1 MEEEEKQIE
10 KELPENKKDLGL
22 ALLFIWKWFKRFSL
36 LLIGLFLLL
45 FLTFQVPAVQNW
57 TASRLTNGIA
67 KQIESKVEL
76 DYLYL
81 SFFDKLSLQNF
92 YIEDIYQD
100 TLLFA
105 EELVV
110 DFDLNPIS
118 LLRNGLGVEA
128 IRLNKSVLYQ
138 RRKTGDMTN
147 SLQVA
152 INRLFPKKKN
162 KKKERGGGLPLEVR
176 YLSIHDLTFIK
187 DDEDRGQVHTI
198 HLDGAQIDIKMLD
211 FPNSHI
217 ELGTVRVRR
226 PAVLL
231 DDITRGPNIEAV
243 FERDQRLLRLGDT
256 LAFQPT
262 YFYYSIDEFQ
272 IEGGTFALHNYRNA
286 PQKLTPTDQLD
297 YKHMEVFDIDMEVLN
312 FVYYE
317 EKYEGELRHM
327 SLMDSSGFVLNDWQA
342 DYACVSPQQLEIE
355 GMYFRTPYSVIR
367 DQLSLSYNDYYD
379 YITFPDS
386 VNMRIG
392 FNESEL
398 ALRDIMVFAPALR
411 KNTFFSAN
419 ANEVLSID
427 GQIRGWVNN
436 LKGRDLSIQL
446 AGVGGNTTIEGR
458 FDARNLTT
466 PKGELINLRLDQLT
480 TNMRTLRQLIPN
492 FNPPSNFDQLGQLS
506 FKGFFEGYFS
516 NFVADG
522 LLTSSLGA
530 AKMDMQ
536 MQLPGG
542 RSDATYAGNL
552 SLIDFDLGR
561 FSQDTS
567 FGIVNFTSTV
577 TEGRGLTG
585 KTASA
590 VLTAQVQ
597 SFNFRGYPY
606 ENADITGTLNSRF
619 FDGNFKIRDDNI
631 DLNFDGQ
638 LDFTDSIPNYIFKA
652 EITKLDLKKLNLS
665 QKDLIVGAQIN
676 LNLKTNRISDMVGFA
691 DLRDVIILEN
701 QETEYRVDSLHIDSK
716 VDAFGDNRVEVVSE
730 ILSAEFNGQYDVE
743 QLPNTLLYFVENHY
757 PGFAG
762 RLKIRGKIDSSQIAN
777 NFDFNIQIKD
787 SKNLNQLL
795 LPSLGP
801 IQNGLVEGYYRG
813 SKEEMSL
820 VVEFPSLKINK
831 MDFRDLTFRFDAESD
846 NAFLSLVVDSTFVN
860 EKTHFGQVNLTSI
873 LTSDTLDFGLT
884 YTQTDSY
891 VEGLKID
898 GLLYLPDSLNY
909 KIQFKPS
916 DIEIMETKWNIS
928 EDNFIVFG
936 NNYLS
941 TRNFKLMNE
950 DRVVELNKEGPKE
963 ISLKVSNFD
972 FAFIDEIWDYDPL
985 DFRGSFNAELFVGD
999 VFELKDMRLSIAAD
1013 TFRIN
1018 ERDFGGFQLQA
1029 DASDR
1034 RSALNTY
1041 FSMTRDTMQ
1050 LIGDGIIN
1058 LANADGKASDELP
1071 LDRQAGYYDF
1081 GLDFSGYPLDIA
1093 EFWIGESVSG
1103 MRGDFWSS
1111 LKINGKGEPNISGE
1125 ILVYNG
1131 AVTIDFL
1138 QTEYTF
1144 ARGLV
1149 TVDNEMFDASQ
1160 SIIYDKYGHRA
1171 EISGGISHDHLR
1183 NLGLSASLHTKRF
1196 LALDTQ
1202 KGDND
1207 LFYGHALGS
1216 GDVYFYGDF
1225 RQPNIYINASAGDS
1239 TKITIP
1245 VSYDV
1250 ETSPIDEIRFVSRNS
1265 KKEEEAP
1272 TNPALLRGLSL
1283 EMDLVVTEEAEME
1296 LIFDEQA
1303 GDIIRGRGRGNIRLI
1318 MPRGRDFQ
1326 MYGDYTIERGDY
1338 LFTLYNVVNKDFSI
1352 KRGGKITWD
1361 GDPFGARIKLEAS
1374 YKDLKTSVA
1383 NFIQEYLAG
1392 VDDNIR
1398 NEANNPTDVDLTLQL
1413 EGELLRPL
1421 INFDIVFPSLTGQL
1435 QTYTDNKLRLLKQNQ
1450 DELNRQVFGLIVVQQ
1465 FLPSGLAFNGGTVLY
1480 NTMSEFLSNQLSL
1493 LVTRLF
1499 SDQDIDFDFNYRQ
1512 YRSTSVL
1519 QGQDLLG
1526 RDEFE
1531 VSVRKKI
1538 NDRLSI
1544 EVGGNVDIGTVAS
1557 SSSVG
1562 GNGTFVGNDIVIEY
1576 VINDARTLKL
1586 RVYQRLEP
1594 EIGGVRRLEVGAGLS
1609 YRRQFNT
1616 FNEFLK
1622 SLKKDADR

>member
-1 MEEEEKQIE
+1 MEEEKQIE
-10 KELPENKKDLGL
+10 KEQPRKDIRL

-36 LLIGLFLLL
+36 LFIGLFLLL
-45 FLTFQVPAVQNW
+45 FLTFQIPAVQNW
-57 TASRLTNGIA
+57 TANRLTTGIG
-67 KQIESKVEL
+67 QQLESKVEL

-81 SFFDKLSLQNF
+81 SFFDKLSLRNF

-118 LLRNGLGVEA
+118 LLRNGLGIEA
-128 IRLNKSVLYQ
+128 IRLNNTQLYQ

-152 INRLFPKKKN
+152 IQRLFPKKEN
-162 KKKERGGGLPLEVR
+162 KKKEKGGGLPLEVR
-176 YLSIHDLTFIK
+176 YLSINDLTFVK
-187 DDEDRGQVHTI
+187 DDEDRGQIHTI
-198 HLDGAQIDIKMLD
+198 YLDGAQIDIKSLD

-217 ELGTVRVRR
+217 ELGTVKVRR
-226 PAVLL
+226 PRVLL
-231 DDITRGPNIEAV
+231 DDLDRGPNIEAV
-243 FERDQRLLRLGDT
+243 FAEDERLLRLADT
-256 LAFQPT
+256 LVFQPN

-272 IEGGTFALHNYRNA
+272 IEGGYFALHNYRNA
-286 PQKLTPTDQLD
+286 PEKLTPADQLD
-297 YKHMEVFDIDMEVLN
+297 YKHMEVFDIDMEILH
-312 FVYYE
+312 FVYFE

-327 SLMDSSGFVLNDWQA
+327 SFHDSSGFVLNDWQA
-342 DYACVSPQQLEIE
+342 DYACLSPQQLEIE
-355 GMYFRTPYSVIR
+355 GMYFKTPYSVIR
-367 DQLSLSYNDYYD
+367 DKLSLSYNDFYD
-379 YITFPDS
+379 YTTFPDS
-386 VNMRIG
+386 VTMRIG
-392 FNESEL
+392 FNESSI
-398 ALRDIMVFAPALR
+398 ALRDIMVFAPSLR
-411 KNTFFSAN
+411 NNNFFSTN
-419 ANEVLSID
+419 ANEVLDID
-427 GQIRGWVNN
+427 GQIRGRVNN
-436 LKGRDLSIQL
+436 LRGRDLNIQL
-446 AGVGGNTTIEGR
+446 AGIGGNTTIRGR

-466 PKGELINLRLDQLT
+466 PKGELISLNLEQLT
-480 TNMRTLRQLIPN
+480 TNMKTLRQLIPN
-492 FNPPSNFDQLGQLS
+492 FDPPRNFDQLGQLS
-506 FKGFFEGYFS
+506 FKGFFEGYFT

-522 LLTSSLGA
+522 LLTSNIGA

-542 RSDATYAGNL
+542 KSNATYKGNL

-561 FSQDTS
+561 WSQDSTL
-567 FGIVNFTSTV
+567 GIVNFTSNV
-577 TEGRGLTG
+577 SDGRGLTG
-585 KTASA
+585 ESASA
-590 VLTAQVQ
+590 KLTAAVQ
-597 SFNFRGYPY
+597 SFSYRGYKY
-606 ENADITGTLNSRF
+606 ENAAITGTLNRNF
-619 FDGNFKIRDDNI
+619 FDGNFNIRDDNI

-652 EITKLDLKKLNLS
+652 AVTKLDLKKLNLS
-665 QKDLIVGAQIN
+665 KKDLILGAK
-676 LNLKTNRISDMVGFA
+676 LDLDLKTNRISDMVGFA
-691 DLRDVIILEN
+691 DLRDVIILED
-701 QETEYRVDSLHIDSK
+701 QEKEYRVDSLRIDSR
-716 VDAFGDNRVEVVSE
+716 VDVFGDNHVEVVSE
-730 ILSAEFNGQYDVE
+730 ILTADFNGKYDVE
-743 QLPNTLLYFVENHY
+743 QLPNTLLYFVETHY

-762 RLKIRGKIDSSQIAN
+762 RLNIRGKIDSSQIAN
-777 NFDFNIQIKD
+777 NFDFNIHIKD
-787 SKNLNQLL
+787 SKNLNQLIS
-795 LPSLGP
+795 PTLGP

-813 SKEEMSL
+813 GQEQMNL
-820 VVEFPSLKINK
+820 VVEFPSLQINK
-831 MDFRDLTFRFDAESD
+831 IDFRDLTFRFDADSG
-846 NAFLSLVVDSTFVN
+846 NASMSLVIDSTFIN
-860 EKTHFGQVNLTSI
+860 ENTHFGQANLASI
-873 LTSDTLDFGLT
+873 LTSDTLDFALT
-884 YTQTDSY
+884 YTQSNSY

-898 GLLYLPDSLNY
+898 GLLYLPDSQNY

-916 DIEIMETKWNIS
+916 NLQVLETKWDMS
-928 EDNFIVFG
+928 QDNYIVFG
-936 NNYLS
+936 KNYLN
-941 TRNFKLMNE
+941 TKNFKLMNGK
-950 DRVVELNKEGPKE
+950 RVVELNKEGAKE

-972 FAFIDEIWDYDPL
+972 FAFIDEIWVYDPL
-985 DFRGSFNAELFVGD
+985 DFRGEFNAEVFIGD
-999 VFELKDMRLSIAAD
+999 VFELEDIRLSVAAD
-1013 TFRIN
+1013 TFLIN

-1029 DASDR
+1029 DAGNVKSP
-1034 RSALNTY
+1034 LNAY

-1050 LIGDGIIN
+1050 MIGDGVIN
-1058 LANADGKASDELP
+1058 LANEGGKETEELT
-1071 LDRQAGYYDF
+1071 LEQQGGYYDF
-1081 GLDFSGYPLDIA
+1081 SIDFSGYPLDIA

-1103 MRGDFWSS
+1103 MRGDFWSN
-1111 LKINGKGEPNISGE
+1111 LQINGKGEPNISGE
-1125 ILVYNG
+1125 ILVYDG
-1131 AVTIDFL
+1131 AVTVDFL

-1144 ARGLV
+1144 DRGLV
-1149 TVDNEMFDASQ
+1149 TVDNQLFDASRTV
-1160 SIIYDKYGHRA
+1160 IYDKYGHSA
-1171 EISGGISHDHLR
+1171 EIKGGISHDHLR
-1183 NLGLSASLHTKRF
+1183 NLGLAASLHTDRF

-1216 GDVYFYGDF
+1216 GDIFFNGDF
-1225 RQPNIYINASAGDS
+1225 RQPNIYINATAGDS

-1250 ETSPIDEIRFVSRNS
+1250 ETSPIDEIRFVSKHS
-1265 KKEEEAP
+1265 KKEEDA
-1272 TNPALLRGLSL
+1272 TSNPALIRGLSL
-1283 EMDLVVTEEAEME
+1283 EMDLGVTEEAEME

-1303 GDIIRGRGRGNIRLI
+1303 GDIIRGNGRGNIRVLL
-1318 MPRGRDFQ
+1318 PRGRDFQ
-1326 MYGDYTIERGDY
+1326 MFGDYTIERGDY

-1374 YKDLKTSVA
+1374 YKDLKTSVS
-1383 NFIQEYLAG
+1383 NFIQEYLSG
-1392 VDDNIR
+1392 VDSETKN
-1398 NEANNPTDVDLTLQL
+1398 AASNPTDVDLTLQL

-1421 INFDIVFPSLTGQL
+1421 INFDVAFPSLTGQL

-1499 SDQDIDFDFNYRQ
+1499 SDQDIEFDFDYRK
-1512 YRSTSVL
+1512 YNTTNL
-1519 QGQDLLG
+1519 GEGQDLLG
-1526 RDEFE
+1526 GDEFE
-1531 VSVRKKI
+1531 VSVRKRI

-1594 EIGGVRRLEVGAGLS
+1594 EIGGVRKLQVGAGLS

-1622 SLKKDADR
+1622 SLKRDADK

>member
-1 MEEEEKQIE
+1 MEEKKQIE
-10 KELPENKKDLGL
+10 EQLPKKNNDLGL

-45 FLTFQVPAVQNW
+45 FLVFQIPAVQNW
-57 TASRLTNGIA
+57 TANRLTSGIA

-81 SFFDKLSLQNF
+81 SFFDKLSLRNF

-128 IRLNKSVLYQ
+128 IRLNHAQLYQ
-138 RRKTGDMTN
+138 RRKTGDMTH

-152 INRLFPKKKN
+152 IQRLFPKNKN
-162 KKKERGGGLPLEVR
+162 QNKENTGGLPLAVR
-176 YLSIHDLTFIK
+176 YLSINDFTFIK
-187 DDEDRGQVHTI
+187 NDEDRGQIHTI
-198 HLDGAQIDIKMLD
+198 YLDGAQIDIKLLD
-211 FPNSHI
+211 FPNSHL

-226 PAVLL
+226 PKVLL
-231 DDITRGPNIEAV
+231 NDITRGPNIEAV
-243 FERDQRLLRLGDT
+243 FVEDERLLQLADT

-272 IEGGTFALHNYRNA
+272 IEGGSFALHNYRNA
-286 PQKLTPTDQLD
+286 PEKLSPEDQLD
-297 YKHMEVFDIDMEVLN
+297 YKHMEVFDIDMEILN

-342 DYACVSPQQLEIE
+342 DYACVSPEQLEIE
-355 GMYFRTPYSVIR
+355 GMYFKTPYSVIR
-367 DQLSLSYNDYYD
+367 DRLSLSYNDYYD

-392 FNESEL
+392 FNESAL

-411 KNTFFSAN
+411 KNNFFSAN

-427 GQIRGWVNN
+427 GQIRGNVNN
-436 LKGRDLSIQL
+436 LKGRDLNIQL
-446 AGVGGNTTIEGR
+446 AGIGGNTTIRGR

-466 PKGELINLRLDQLT
+466 PRGELINLNLEKLT

-492 FNPPSNFDQLGQLS
+492 FDLPSNFDNLGQLS
-506 FKGFFEGYFS
+506 FQGFFEGYFT

-522 LLTSSLGA
+522 LLTSSIGA

-536 MQLPGG
+536 MQLSGG
-542 RSDATYAGNL
+542 KTNATYRGNL
-552 SLIDFDLGR
+552 SLIDFDLGQW
-561 FSQDTS
+561 SQDTTL
-567 FGIVNFTSTV
+567 GIVNFTSQV
-577 TEGRGLTG
+577 TNGRGLTG

-590 VLTAQVQ
+590 QLTAKVE
-597 SFNFRGYPY
+597 SFNYRGYEY
-606 ENADITGTLNSRF
+606 ENAAITGTLNSKF
-619 FDGNFKIRDDNI
+619 FNGNFNIRDDNI

-638 LDFTDSIPNYIFKA
+638 LDFRDSIPNYIFKA
-652 EITKLDLKKLNLS
+652 DVTKLDLKKLNLS
-665 QKDLIVGAQIN
+665 QKDLILGAEIN

-701 QETEYRVDSLHIDSK
+701 QETEYRVDSLHIDSR
-716 VDAFGDNRVEVVSE
+716 VDAIGDNHVEVVSE
-730 ILSAEFNGQYDVE
+730 ILTADFNGKYDVE

-762 RLKIRGKIDSSQIAN
+762 RLNIRGKIDSSQIAN

-787 SKNLNQLL
+787 SKNLNRLIA
-795 LPSLGP
+795 PSLGP
-801 IQNGLVEGYYRG
+801 IKNGLVEGYYRG
-813 SKEEMSL
+813 SQEQMSL
-820 VVEFPSLKINK
+820 VVEFPSLKINQV
-831 MDFRDLTFRFDAESD
+831 DFRDLTFRFDAESG
-846 NAFLSLVVDSTFVN
+846 NASLSLVIDSTFIN
-860 EKTHFGQVNLTSI
+860 QNTHFGQVYLTSI
-873 LTSDTLDFGLT
+873 LTSDTLDFGLK
-884 YTQTDSY
+884 YTQVDSY
-891 VEGLKID
+891 VEDLNID
-898 GLLYLPDSLNY
+898 GLLYLPDSLHY

-916 DIEIMETKWNIS
+916 NLAVMQTKWDIS
-928 EDNFIVFG
+928 EDNSIVFG
-936 NNYLS
+936 KNYLS
-941 TRNFKLMNE
+941 TRNFRLTNE
-950 DRVVELNKEGPKE
+950 GRVVALNKEGPKE

-985 DFRGSFNAELFVGD
+985 DFRGTFDAELFVGD
-999 VFELKDMRLSIAAD
+999 VFALEDIRLSLAAD
-1013 TFRIN
+1013 TFLIN

-1029 DASDR
+1029 DATNSK
-1034 RSALNTY
+1034 SPLNTY
-1041 FSMTRDTMQ
+1041 FSLTRDTMQ

-1058 LANADGKASDELP
+1058 LANADGKPTDDLP
-1071 LDRQAGYYDF
+1071 LDRQAGFYDF
-1081 GLDFSGYPLDIA
+1081 GIDFSGYPLDIA

-1103 MRGDFWSS
+1103 MRGDFWSN

-1125 ILVYNG
+1125 ILVYDG
-1131 AVTIDFL
+1131 AVTVDFL

-1144 ARGLV
+1144 DRGLV
-1149 TVDNEMFDASQ
+1149 TVDNLMFDASKT
-1160 SIIYDKYGHRA
+1160 IIYDKYGHQA
-1171 EISGGISHDHLR
+1171 EITGGISHNHLR

-1196 LALDTQ
+1196 LALDTH

-1207 LFYGHALGS
+1207 LFYGHALGR
-1216 GDVYFYGDF
+1216 GDVFFYGDF
-1225 RQPNIYINASAGDS
+1225 RQPNIYINATAGDS

-1265 KKEEEAP
+1265 KKEEESK

-1283 EMDLVVTEEAEME
+1283 EMDLGVTAEAEME

-1326 MYGDYTIERGDY
+1326 MFGDYIIERGDY

-1374 YKDLKTSVA
+1374 YKDLKTSVS

-1392 VDDNIR
+1392 ADDNIR
-1398 NEANNPTDVDLTLQL
+1398 SEANNPTDVDLTLQL

-1421 INFDIVFPSLTGQL
+1421 INFDIAFPSLTGQL

-1512 YRSTSVL
+1512 YRSSDPR